1 MASVLVFFA
10 AASGYSLLEKEK
22 NQLKLW
28 LSADHPYRI
37 NNEWLATQKPPS
49 KVRKPTSIQ

>member
-1 MASVLVFFA
+1 MLVF
-10 AASGYSLLEKEK
+10 ASLFPGSTMLEKEK

-37 NNEWLATQKPPS
+37 NNEWLASQKPPS
-49 KVRKPTSIQ
+49 KVRQQCTTG